1 MVPVAY
7 NSRYLMVRWKTTMMT
22 AAGFTLVVA
31 AMIIMLAFV
40 NGVEKVCKTS
50 GEPENVIVLN
60 KGNSDEVLSQLNN
73 NIVTQVEHTD
83 GVLRSSNGQPVASR
97 ELFMVLHHYRTSTE
111 EYQFLQVRGVNPA
124 AFDVHTHLSI
134 AKGANFQPGQRQV
147 IVGRS
152 VAREQGLAVGDTL
165 ALGKA
170 DWKVAGIF
178 EANGAA
184 FESEVWCGL
193 SELASQFRREGLYST
208 VVLRAADTEQ
218 AKRLANALQNSRTIS
233 VDAQT
238 ETAYYEAQ
246 AEQSKVIMRAAL
258 VITWFMGLGA
268 VFGVMNT
275 MFAAIGQ
282 RIKDIAVMRILG
294 FRGREVLMSFL
305 IEAILISVLGGVL
318 GTMVGLAANGFTRTA
333 AIGAREIEFAFHV
346 DSTIVAIAMT
356 FSIVMGIVGGLLPA
370 LSAMRVKP
378 LEALR

>member
-1 MVPVAY
+1 
-7 NSRYLMVRWKTTMMT
+7 
-22 AAGFTLVVA
+22 
-31 AMIIMLAFV
+31 
-40 NGVEKVCKTS
+40 
-50 GEPENVIVLN
+50 
-60 KGNSDEVLSQLNN
+60 
-73 NIVTQVEHTD
+73 
-83 GVLRSSNGQPVASR
+83 
-97 ELFMVLHHYRTSTE
+97 
-111 EYQFLQVRGVNPA
+111 
-124 AFDVHTHLSI
+124 
-134 AKGANFQPGQRQV
+134 
-147 IVGRS
+147 
-152 VAREQGLAVGDTL
+152 
-165 ALGKA
+165 
-170 DWKVAGIF
+170 
-178 EANGAA
+178 
-184 FESEVWCGL
+184 VWCGL